1 MAKEIEFSVMAESAD
16 RIQPLLDQFEA
27 EHHIHVRLRL
37 LAWDT
42 AWSEL
47 VKVALYRDSL
57 DVSEVGSTGLGD
69 LIAMEALHSFGAKDV
84 VSLDKAMAFLPEA
97 WRGGTPAVDDQQWGI
112 PWVVGTRL
120 LHYRRNLL
128 ARAGIDEQTA
138 FQSVPQL
145 TETLKRLQASG
156 VKVPWIIP
164 TRPVVQTILN
174 IAGWV
179 WEAGGDFVTPD
190 GKQVLFAEP
199 PARAGIQ
206 SYFSLGRYLAPEVRN
221 LDDTQ
226 THTEFLQNPE
236 AAVTLGTIQ
245 LFLAAQKQ
253 NLSELTSQLGITPF
267 PGPSYLGG
275 SYLIIWRHTPHVEAA
290 LKLVRFLTQTSAQ
303 VRYSESVGLIPVR
316 LDALNQLAS
325 INDPLW
331 QAAIQ
336 AIRQS
341 RSLPAMRS
349 WGIIGDKLTLEFG
362 ALWTEV
368 LLKPDL
374 DLEAAIQR
382 RLEPLARR
390 LDLSLRQR

>member
-1 MAKEIEFSVMAESAD
+1 MAESAD
-16 RIQPLLDQFEA
+16 QIQPLLDQFEA
-27 EHHIHVRLRL
+27 EHHIHVRPRL

-47 VKVALYRDSL
+47 VKVALYRDSV

-69 LIAMEALHSFGAKDV
+69 LIAMEALHPLSTKDI
-84 VSLDKAMAFLPEA
+84 VSLDKATAFLPEA
-97 WRGGTPAVDDQQWGI
+97 WRGGAPAAEAQPWGI

-138 FQSVPQL
+138 FQSIPQL
-145 TETLKRLQASG
+145 AETLKRLQASG

-174 IAGWV
+174 IAGWI

-190 GKQVLFAEP
+190 GKHTLFSEP
-199 PARAGIQ
+199 AARAGIQ
-206 SYFSLGRYLAPEVRN
+206 SYFSLGRYLAREAQN

-226 THTEFLQNPE
+226 SHEVFLHNPE
-236 AAVTLGTIQ
+236 AAVTLGTTQ
-245 LFLAAQKQ
+245 LFLTAQERK
-253 NLSELTSQLGITPF
+253 LSELTSQLGVVPF

-275 SYLIIWRHTPHVEAA
+275 SYLAVWRHTPQIEAA
-290 LKLVRFLTQTSAQ
+290 LKLVRFLTQPPAQ
-303 VRYSESVGLIPVR
+303 VRYSQSVGLIPVR
-316 LDALNQLAS
+316 LDALTQLAS
-325 INDPLW
+325 GNDPLW

-336 AIRQS
+336 AVRQS

-349 WGIIGDKLTLEFG
+349 WGIIGDKLTLELG

-368 LLKPDL
+368 FSQPNL
-374 DLEAAIQR
+374 DLGAAIHR
-382 RLEPLARR
+382 RLEPLAKR